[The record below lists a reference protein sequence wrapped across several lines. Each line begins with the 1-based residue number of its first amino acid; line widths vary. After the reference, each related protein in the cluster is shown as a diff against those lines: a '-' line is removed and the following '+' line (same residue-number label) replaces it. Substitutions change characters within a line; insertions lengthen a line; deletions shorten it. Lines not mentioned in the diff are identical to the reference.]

1 MPQPERKP
9 LAHAESRDPKSIRF
23 CPAEW
28 SAITLAAQAR
38 GIEPSA
44 FARDLSLMAL
54 MIVETPALMEAHLK
68 TLSVLRPHGLSI
80 SA

>member
-28 SAITLAAQAR
+28 AAITDAARAR

-44 FARDLSLMAL
+44 FTRDLSLMAL
-54 MIVETPALMEAHLK
+54 MIVQTPILMEAHLK
-68 TLSVLRPHGLSI
+68 TLSVLRPNGLSI
-80 SA
+80 SG

>member
-1 MPQPERKP
+1 MPLEPLRRP
-9 LAHAESRDPKSIRF
+9 LAHAESRDPKSIRY

-28 SAITLAAQAR
+28 DAITLAAHAR

-54 MIVETPALMEAHLK
+54 MVETPALMEAHLK
-68 TLSVLRPHGLSI
+68 TLSVLRPSGQSI
-80 SA
+80 PA